1 MSQTIDL
8 NQIFNGAVETGN
20 LSADALQTLNVND
33 IGAQI
38 QAGLGVSVDDVTTSE
53 VTLVTQLIDDSG
65 SIRFAG
71 NAGAVRNGH
80 NVVIE
85 SLKDSKQANSILAHC
100 RYLNGAVLYPYA
112 LIKQAPLMT
121 NANYD
126 PNGGTPLY
134 DETAVTLATVLA
146 KVQEFDDNNV
156 PVRAITLIITD
167 GADAGSY
174 RHAAKSIRPLVQDLL
189 KSEMHIVAGMG
200 ISDGSTDFR
209 KVFADMGIPD
219 EWILTPGNSEKEIRA
234 AFHLFSQSAVRASQ
248 GGASF
253 TQSALG
259 GFGSP

>member
-1 MSQTIDL
+1 MTQTMDL
-8 NQIFNGAVETGN
+8 NGLFHGALDAGN
-20 LSADALQTLNVND
+20 ISPEGLQALSVND

-65 SIRFAG
+65 SIRFAN

-80 NVVIE
+80 NMVLE
-85 SLKDSKQANSILAHC
+85 SLKDSKQANSILSHC
-100 RYLNGAVLYPYA
+100 RYLNGTVLYPYC

-126 PNGGTPLY
+126 PIGSTPLY
-134 DETAVTLATVLA
+134 DQTAVTLGTVLA

-156 PVRAITLIITD
+156 PVRAITLLITD
-167 GADAGSY
+167 GADCGSQ
-174 RHAAKSIRPLVQDLL
+174 RHTAKSITPLVQDLL
-189 KSEMHIVAGMG
+189 KTEMHIVAGMG
-200 ISDGSTDFR
+200 ISDGSTDFKR
-209 KVFADMGIPD
+209 VFQEMGIPD

-248 GGASF
+248 GGAQFS
-253 TQSALG
+253 QSALG
-259 GFGSP
+259 GFASP